1 MSSEENWARLPQHTV
16 NPVCTESRQFFS
28 AKYVTCHF
36 SGSPADAELLS
47 PAQSQHLVS
56 KPEPGHGG
64 GAAGDH
70 EGHEH
75 ALVMGRDP
83 QTHLERDGR
92 MRRVEDVR

>member
-1 MSSEENWARLPQHTV
+1 MSSEENWTRLPQHTV

-36 SGSPADAELLS
+36 SGSPAGAELLS

-64 GAAGDH
+64 GAAGDLI
-70 EGHEH
+70 G
-75 ALVMGRDP
+75 GP
-83 QTHLERDGR
+83 QA
-92 MRRVEDVR
+92 VQSVA